1 MQTTEDI
8 QTTRLPSGVLVITEA
23 MPGVASLALGV
34 WVDAG
39 SADELLPARHGQAH
53 FLEHMLFKG
62 TTTRDAFALAEA
74 VEDIGGQ
81 INAFT
86 DRETTHLYA
95 RVLAEHQAT
104 ALELLAD
111 MACCSTFPED
121 EFERERQVIIEEIH
135 KYEAMPDER
144 IHDLIMDALW
154 TGGGLGHAILGS
166 EESIEGFTAEDIR
179 ACWRRHFAADR
190 TIVTAAGK
198 LEHAQIVDEVAR
210 RFTALPP
217 ALGIPAEAPVGTRTP
232 LCVIE
237 EDEEQV
243 NFTWGG
249 RTFPAAD
256 PRNFPLAM
264 LDGILGASATSRLF
278 QEIREKQG
286 LAYDISSYTM
296 GFRRTGLVC
305 ASGASGAET
314 FPQVLELTRREI
326 DRLAREGVTERE
338 LKRAR
343 VQLKSGLALAL
354 ENTGER
360 MRRLATHQLTW
371 GCVLSLP
378 EIIARLDAVS
388 ADDISAVI
396 ADTINL
402 SDWSFTA
409 IGPVDEATVAPYVT
423 V

>member
-1 MQTTEDI
+1 MHTTEDI
-8 QTTRLPSGVLVITEA
+8 KATRLPSGVLVLTEA

-39 SADELLPARHGQAH
+39 SADESTPAQHGQAH

-62 TTTRDAFALAEA
+62 TETRDAFTLAEEI
-74 VEDIGGQ
+74 EDVGGQ

-95 RVLAEHQAT
+95 RVLAEHGSTVLA
-104 ALELLAD
+104 LLAD
-111 MACCSTFPED
+111 MVCRSTFPAD
-121 EFERERQVIIEEIH
+121 EFERERQVIIEEIR

-144 IHDLIMDALW
+144 IHDLIMEALW
-154 TGGGLGHAILGS
+154 TDGGLGHAILGS
-166 EESIEGFTAEDIR
+166 EASVGGFTTDDIR

-190 TIVTAAGK
+190 AIITAAGR
-198 LEHAQIVDEVAR
+198 LEHDRIVDEVAR
-210 RFTALPP
+210 LFEAMPP
-217 ALGIPAEAPVGTRTP
+217 ALGTPAGTP
-232 LCVIE
+232 LGTPTPLRVVE

-249 RTFPAAD
+249 TTFPADD

-286 LAYDISSYTM
+286 LAYDIASYTM
-296 GFRRTGLVC
+296 GFRHTGMVC
-305 ASGASGAET
+305 ASGASGPET

-326 DRLAREGVTERE
+326 DRLARDGVTERE

-343 VQLKSGLALAL
+343 EQIKSGLALSL
-354 ENTGER
+354 ESTVER

-371 GCVLSLP
+371 GRVLPLP
-378 EIIARLDAVS
+378 ELISCLDAVT
-388 ADDISAVI
+388 ADDVSAVI
-396 ADTINL
+396 AETIRL
-402 SDWSFTA
+402 PAWSFTA
-409 IGPVDEATVAPYVT
+409 IGPVTEAEVIPFVSA
-423 V
+423 